1 VSQQSAA
8 GLGLLNTLRLG
19 LFQACLGCLAVI
31 FAGML
36 NRVMIS
42 ELAFPGLLVGGA
54 LACEQFVA
62 PARVW
67 FGQISDS
74 QPLAGHRRLPYIWI
88 GTAAFCSLAVL
99 SIPLIFRV
107 AALLAAGSKLELAA
121 GVLALCGLFALYGLA
136 VSLATTPYLALVIDR
151 TNEQERPRAV
161 GLIWCLLTVGIVVGA
176 IAISISLRSLDGVT
190 DPALLQPVLFNFMLR
205 VALVVGLLTFVATF
219 DMEPDGLKPNWIKAD
234 GIKPDSIQPDSI
246 QLDSIKLDSLKL
258 DSLEPQ
264 AAAAVVSSGEPHA
277 GPGPASREDAIT
289 LAQSWALITSSRQVL
304 VFFAFLVMFTLAL
317 FLQDPILESYGAEVF
332 GMPIAATASLNA
344 VWGIGTLV
352 GLLLAGFWLGP
363 KLGKL
368 TSARLGC
375 QLMLVTL
382 VLLLLAGLTG
392 RVPVLQTVM
401 LLFGL
406 AAGIATNSALVL
418 MLDLTLPQAAG
429 TFVGV
434 WGLAQALS
442 RAIGKVL
449 GGGLLDLG
457 RWLQAVLHLGSS
469 AYPAYALV
477 LTVEILVAIG
487 ALVLLARLN
496 LRQFREDTGRSLVR
510 VMSLELG

>member
-1 VSQQSAA
+1 MSQPSGP
-8 GLGLLNTLRLG
+8 GLGLWNTLRLG

-42 ELAFPGLLVGGA
+42 ELGFPGLLVGGA

-74 QPLAGHRRLPYIWI
+74 QPLGGRRRLPYIWI

-107 AALLAAGSKLELAA
+107 AALLADGSRLALAA

-136 VSLATTPYLALVIDR
+136 VSLASTPYLALVIDR

-176 IAISISLRSLDGVT
+176 IAIAISLRNLDGVT
-190 DPALLQPVLFNFMLR
+190 DPALLQPVLFTFMLR

-219 DMEPDGLKPNWIKAD
+219 GMEPDGMGADCIKSD
-234 GIKPDSIQPDSI
+234 GI
-246 QLDSIKLDSLKL
+246 QLDGFQLDGFQL
-258 DSLEPQ
+258 DGIQPQ
-264 AAAAVVSSGEPHA
+264 AAAAPLSSSEPST
-277 GPGPASREDAIT
+277 PPAASVRDDAIS
-289 LAQSWALITSSRQVL
+289 LSQSWELITSSRQVL
-304 VFFAFLVMFTLAL
+304 VFFSFLVMFTLGL

-344 VWGIGTLV
+344 VWGMGTLA
-352 GLLLAGFWLGP
+352 GLLMAGFWLGP

-368 TSARLGC
+368 ASARLGC
-375 QLMLVTL
+375 QLMVATL

-392 RVPVLQTVM
+392 RVPVLQAVM

-406 AAGIATNSALVL
+406 AAGIATNSSLVL

-442 RAIGKVL
+442 RALGKVL

-457 RWLQAVLHLGSS
+457 RWLQAILHLGSS

-477 LTVEILVAIG
+477 LAVEILVAIG

-510 VMSLELG
+510 VLSLELG